1 LIEELKALS
10 DKTLNISM
18 TVQEP
23 DEQGFGMLGS
33 GLFVINP
40 PWTLADTMK
49 SVMPYLTEK
58 LAQYAGASYEIDVQ
72 S

>member
-1 LIEELKALS
+1 
-10 DKTLNISM
+10 M

-23 DEQGFGMLGS
+23 DEKGFGMLGS

-40 PWTLADTMK
+40 PWTLKTTMEA
-49 SVMPYLTEK
+49 VMPYLIEK
-58 LAQYAGASYEIDVQ
+58 LAQYPGASYEI